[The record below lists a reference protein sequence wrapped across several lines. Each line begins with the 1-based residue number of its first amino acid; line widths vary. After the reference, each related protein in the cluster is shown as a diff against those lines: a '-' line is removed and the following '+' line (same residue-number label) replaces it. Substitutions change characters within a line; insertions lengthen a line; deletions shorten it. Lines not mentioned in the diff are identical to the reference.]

1 MPDPI
6 INQGTDNQ
14 TGSAPADFISMLS
27 PEMQSHPAAAKF
39 KGKGA
44 GDVFQA
50 YNNLESL
57 VNKKQEGMVRIPGA
71 DASDDDRRAFHKA
84 LGVPEKPDAYEL
96 PDFSDLHESL
106 PGGKDWKPHAGM
118 DQWFR
123 DQAIE
128 LGLTPAQFQKL
139 YKSQIAWQVKE
150 LQELD
155 KAQADSIRSLY
166 GNRYDAAIK
175 EAQRAAGRLSPETQ
189 QLVKSDI
196 GKYPVITRVLQE
208 LGATLGESQSP
219 DGAGAPMGATQ
230 ELDELNSK
238 YEKIINSPEYQSGK
252 KASMV
257 KEAEGLLSR
266 ILFLKG
272 KIGVKK

>member
-14 TGSAPADFISMLS
+14 TTQTTDFISMLS

-219 DGAGAPMGATQ
+219 DGAGAPAISNTRADLQ
-230 ELDELNSK
+230 KRLNDISNDPDYWNSWNNRDRHEQLK
-238 YEKIINSPEYQSGK
+238 EEFQKI
-252 KASMV
+252 SMQ
-257 KEAEGLLSR
+257 LLQ
-266 ILFLKG
+266 K
-272 KIGVKK
+272 